1 MREIQQEILCAL
13 LRTLLN
19 RDLITQDIHDKSKAP
34 IQSWRFLAGGT
45 IQKRMI
51 QRIWPVPVGIS
62 VGNGE

>member
-34 IQSWRFLAGGT
+34 IQSWRFLAGGQ
-45 IQKRMI
+45 IK
-51 QRIWPVPVGIS
+51 
-62 VGNGE
+62 NE

>member
-34 IQSWRFLAGGT
+34 IQS
-45 IQKRMI
+45 
-51 QRIWPVPVGIS
+51 
-62 VGNGE
+62 